1 MGKLIMSR
9 REREQAHIFRKL
21 QRGELSRGMA
31 AKALNITVRWLT
43 KKFSRFMRE
52 GDAGLIHRGRGKQS
66 EKRWCLA
73 EEKKAIELLRGE
85 FSDFGPTFA
94 AEKLSELHGI
104 AVSKET
110 LRQAMIRNGLWK
122 AKRARVRHRKMCL
135 NFVELAARPKKVIG
149 STVRSNKVY
158 KPAANHPWRT
168 YNARSTVITPY
179 SPA

>member
-1 MGKLIMSR
+1 MRQTEVVKQTVTQKPEPYMGKLITSR

-21 QRGELSRGMA
+21 QKGELSRSMA

-122 AKRARVRHRKMCL
+122 AQSLYENSYH
-135 NFVELAARPKKVIG
+135 PKKL
-149 STVRSNKVY
+149 
-158 KPAANHPWRT
+158 
-168 YNARSTVITPY
+168 
-179 SPA
+179 